1 MSATGSI
8 AERQQSAS
16 APAIADIAIQ
26 SSQCRLLVKPV
37 ICNSILEGQ
46 KSPICSHF
54 RLGGAPLRVD
64 PHRYVRKP
72 TPSTAHNRMPR
83 GSVGPIWRIWGVPPG

>member
-46 KSPICSHF
+46 KSPICGHL
-54 RLGGAPLRVD
+54 RLVSALSKAGPSSLIAMCANR
-64 PHRYVRKP
+64 PHQ
-72 TPSTAHNRMPR
+72 PR
-83 GSVGPIWRIWGVPPG
+83 TIV